1 MVWSRP
7 LRANREETLA
17 TWRTSSWSVAGTNE
31 KYDEL
36 PDLAAETEVAI
47 AEQQG
52 FRFWATMAKLPTSV
66 PHFPNGLSPQWFPN
80 GS

>member
-1 MVWSRP
+1 M
-7 LRANREETLA
+7 A